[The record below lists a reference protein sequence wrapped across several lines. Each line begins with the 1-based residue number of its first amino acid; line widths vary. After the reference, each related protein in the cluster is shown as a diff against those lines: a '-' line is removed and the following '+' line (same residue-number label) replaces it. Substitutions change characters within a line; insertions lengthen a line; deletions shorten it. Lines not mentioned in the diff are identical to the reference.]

1 MAVTLNIDADLLK
14 TYVFWGTVL
23 IVKVLMM
30 AFLTGRQRMKKK
42 IFANPEDA
50 QSHGG
55 KVKLDDPDVE
65 RVRRAHLNDLENV
78 VPFLL
83 LTPLY
88 LSTGP
93 APWIA
98 ANLIRGFAAAR
109 IVHTIGYLNEMS
121 IRGLGFLGGIAICIF
136 MAGSTLY
143 SCCSIA

>member
-1 MAVTLNIDADLLK
+1 MSITLSIEPALMR

-50 QSHGG
+50 KSHGG

-83 LTPLY
+83 LCPLY

-93 APWIA
+93 NGWLAT
-98 ANLIRGFAAAR
+98 NLIRGFAAAR
-109 IVHTIGYLNEMS
+109 ILHTVGYLNELS
-121 IRGLGFLGGIAICIF
+121 LRGPGFILGIVISLF
-136 MAGSTLY
+136 MAVSTLM
-143 SCCSIA
+143 SCCAFA